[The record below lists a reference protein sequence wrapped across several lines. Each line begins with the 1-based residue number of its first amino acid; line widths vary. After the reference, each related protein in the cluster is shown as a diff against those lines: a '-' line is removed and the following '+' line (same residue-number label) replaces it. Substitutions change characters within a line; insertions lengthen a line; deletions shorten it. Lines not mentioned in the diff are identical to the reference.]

1 MPLQHILINF
11 ALIIGEVYSE
21 AFIAKTKRSLT
32 RLRPSFPRICRNTN
46 FQRREALLEKIKQGG
61 EKMRIVIF
69 LVNFL
74 LKAAAHWGEIFV
86 AGLTCIFM
94 AMGRDGKTGGQNTA
108 PVDL

>member
-1 MPLQHILINF
+1 
-11 ALIIGEVYSE
+11 
-21 AFIAKTKRSLT
+21 
-32 RLRPSFPRICRNTN
+32 
-46 FQRREALLEKIKQGG
+46 
-61 EKMRIVIF
+61 MRVVLF